1 MLNAIRSGDIVWDVG
16 ANVGFY
22 TTRFLE
28 RVGPSGRVVAVEPI
42 PSNATICRG
51 LKVAGENRLE
61 VIEAALGAAD
71 GQTRMHDNETYSTL
85 SQISDGGSLVVRQMT
100 GDGLLATLKQAPT
113 IVKID
118 VEGYELE
125 VLRGMP
131 KVLAEHSLRSV
142 FVEVHSAIMEA
153 NGLKNGG
160 DQIVR
165 LLASSG
171 FKITWLDFSHL
182 MAVRENT

>member
-1 MLNAIRSGDIVWDVG
+1 M
-16 ANVGFY
+16 
-22 TTRFLE
+22 
-28 RVGPSGRVVAVEPI
+28 
-42 PSNATICRG
+42 
-51 LKVAGENRLE
+51 
-61 VIEAALGAAD
+61 
-71 GQTRMHDNETYSTL
+71 
-85 SQISDGGSLVVRQMT
+85 
-100 GDGLLATLKQAPT
+100 LATLKQAPT

-153 NGLKNGG
+153 NGLKDGG
-160 DQIVR
+160 DKIVR